1 MKYFQEVKCI
11 RLANNKLK
19 ITWDEPKNSLVKI
32 YLENDDE
39 ELLIERIEN
48 SNEVIFTDPDNKRR
62 LLFLLKSEG
71 YNSELV
77 GEKILPFVGVH
88 HFRDIGGY
96 RTKDGRRVKWSTFY
110 RSDKLSDLTEEDIEY
125 FKALGIKTILDLRS
139 KGEVL
144 SSPDPYIEGLK
155 YINIS
160 GMSEL
165 DNNNG
170 NFDMISIFNQNYLEH
185 FDGKKFLMNGYRS
198 AVFNNLA
205 YKELIDCMENEERMP
220 ILFHCTAGKDRT
232 GFASAL
238 ILLILGVPEET
249 VIKDYLLSNE
259 YRKSKNEEIIKSIK
273 MISNNPKHFEL
284 LNMMLEVRRE
294 YIEASFKEIRDKYE
308 NIDKYL
314 EVEYGLSKTKRRE
327 LKKRYLY

>member
-1 MKYFQEVKCI
+1 M
-11 RLANNKLK
+11 K
-19 ITWDEPKNSLVKI
+19 ITWEEPKNSLVKI

-96 RTKDGRRVKWSTFY
+96 RTIDGRRVKWNTFY

-220 ILFHCTAGKDRT
+220 ILLHCTAGKDRT

-259 YRKSKNEEIIKSIK
+259 YRKSKNEEIVKSIK
-273 MISNNPKHFEL
+273 KLSNNPKHFEL

>member
-1 MKYFQEVKCI
+1 MKYFEEAKCI

-19 ITWDEPKNSLVKI
+19 ITWEEPKNSLVKI

-96 RTKDGRRVKWSTFY
+96 RTIDGRRVKWNTFY

-185 FDGKKFLMNGYRS
+185 FDG
-198 AVFNNLA
+198 
-205 YKELIDCMENEERMP
+205 
-220 ILFHCTAGKDRT
+220 
-232 GFASAL
+232 
-238 ILLILGVPEET
+238 
-249 VIKDYLLSNE
+249 
-259 YRKSKNEEIIKSIK
+259 
-273 MISNNPKHFEL
+273 
-284 LNMMLEVRRE
+284 
-294 YIEASFKEIRDKYE
+294 
-308 NIDKYL
+308 
-314 EVEYGLSKTKRRE
+314 
-327 LKKRYLY
+327 

>member
-1 MKYFQEVKCI
+1 MKYFEEVKCI
-11 RLANNKLK
+11 RLADNKLK
-19 ITWDEPKNSLVKI
+19 ITWEEPKNSVVKI

-48 SNEVIFTDPDNKRR
+48 SNEVIFIDPDNKRR
-62 LLFLLKSEG
+62 SLFRLKSDG

-77 GEKILPFVGVH
+77 GEAILPFIGVH

-96 RTKDGRRVKWSTFY
+96 RTRDGRRVKWNTFY

-144 SSPDPYIEGLK
+144 FSPDPNIEGVK

-165 DNNNG
+165 DNNKG
-170 NFDMISIFNQNYLEH
+170 NFDMVSIFNQNYLEN
-185 FDGKKFLMNGYRS
+185 FDGKKFLMDGYRS

-205 YKELIDCMENEERMP
+205 YKELLDCMENEERMP
-220 ILFHCTAGKDRT
+220 ILVHCTAGKDRT

-273 MISNNPKHFEL
+273 KISNNPKHFEL

-314 EVEYGLSKTKRRE
+314 EIEYGLSKTKRRE